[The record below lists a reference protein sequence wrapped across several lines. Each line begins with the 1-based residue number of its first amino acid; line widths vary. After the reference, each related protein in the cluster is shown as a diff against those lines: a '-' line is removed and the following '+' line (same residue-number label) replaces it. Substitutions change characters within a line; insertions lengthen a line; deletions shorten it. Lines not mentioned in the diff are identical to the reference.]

1 MEGIVSKQAYDIVL
15 SPDDMGSGWMK
26 GNVASPS
33 YRYSTSSCSVS
44 YTRGAAFAPA
54 VQNTVV
60 VYREVK
66 LAKDAYNNAKP
77 SGVTLSDPSIGDEC
91 FLNNSVPIDRLLVFR
106 KSNVVVWVWLKQDKT
121 GDIESYAKTV
131 EKKVTF

>member
-1 MEGIVSKQAYDIVL
+1 
-15 SPDDMGSGWMK
+15 
-26 GNVASPS
+26 
-33 YRYSTSSCSVS
+33 
-44 YTRGAAFAPA
+44 

-66 LAKDAYNNAKP
+66 LAQDAYNNAKP
-77 SGVTLSDPSIGDEC
+77 SGVTLSNPSIGDEC